1 MPRAFRNGGW
11 NVSCLTYMAE
21 RVKAMYIN
29 KIGYLGVIKRY
40 KRDSEAKI
48 VTKRSDGPNKC

>member
-1 MPRAFRNGGW
+1 
-11 NVSCLTYMAE
+11 MAE